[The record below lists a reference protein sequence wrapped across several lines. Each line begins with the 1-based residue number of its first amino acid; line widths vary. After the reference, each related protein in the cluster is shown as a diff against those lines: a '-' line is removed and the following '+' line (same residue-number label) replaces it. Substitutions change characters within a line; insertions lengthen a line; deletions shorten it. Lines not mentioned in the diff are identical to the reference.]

1 MIFGICFAKLAKRRR
16 SRSFCEKRTRDDAQN
31 KARQFLLYFAPCA
44 RNALLAEE
52 NAVKLNFATRMQ
64 GESKTL
70 TKNIFKLKYKNTS
83 HSIAKPD
90 EARIKFSMG
99 AYCNT

>member
-1 MIFGICFAKLAKRRR
+1 MDKAQNLNAKRKRQR
-16 SRSFCEKRTRDDAQN
+16 SLNFYKKRAKN
-31 KARQFLLYFAPCA
+31 KARQFLLYFASCA
-44 RNALLAEE
+44 CNALLAVA
-52 NAVKLNFATRMQ
+52 NAVKLNFATRRQ
-64 GESKTL
+64 GESKML

-99 AYCNT
+99 AYYNT